1 MPTDRVRGGRMGA
14 SMIAIQLD
22 FDVLKRRE
30 NERSCAIL
38 ASRAQ
43 FQASRCKV
51 AVDASFAASEIV
63 IGSDDQRSGTRA
75 AGLVAAIDVGG
86 TSMKG
91 ALVGADRRIVHEAR
105 RPTPRD
111 AGPDAVVTAIGS
123 FLEELLAVA
132 RARPSRDRPVS
143 AGVVVPGIVDEEA
156 GMARFS
162 ANVGWRDLPLAQQ
175 LEDAAG
181 VPVVLGHD
189 VRAGAL
195 AEHRLGAGRG
205 VNGMLFL
212 PLGYGIAAAIVAD
225 GRLVVAGGHAGEI
238 GHVVV
243 EPGGDRCGCGGRGC
257 LETVASGSAI
267 ARRYARRRGL
277 GQATD
282 VGARDVAARARAG
295 DKAAI
300 AVWTEAVDALA
311 VVIAMSVAL
320 LAPEL
325 VVVGGGLSLAGEQ
338 LLGPLRAAVPRHLSF
353 VRVPPIVSAT
363 LGDRAGC
370 LGAAILA
377 QERVVALPRGGV

>member
-1 MPTDRVRGGRMGA
+1 M
-14 SMIAIQLD
+14 
-22 FDVLKRRE
+22 
-30 NERSCAIL
+30 
-38 ASRAQ
+38 
-43 FQASRCKV
+43 
-51 AVDASFAASEIV
+51 DASFAASEIA
-63 IGSDDQRSGTRA
+63 IESDDQPSGAHA

-91 ALVGADRRIVHEAR
+91 ALVGPDQRLVYEAR
-105 RPTPRD
+105 RLTPRD
-111 AGPDAVVTAIGS
+111 AGPGAVVTAISS
-123 FLEELLAVA
+123 FLEELLAAA
-132 RARPSRDRPVS
+132 RVSLPANRPVG
-143 AGVVVPGIVDEEA
+143 AGVVVPGIVDERA

-162 ANVGWRDLPLAQQ
+162 ANLGWRDLPLAQL
-175 LEDAAG
+175 LEDSAG
-181 VPVVLGHD
+181 LPVVLGHD

-225 GRLVVAGGHAGEI
+225 GRLVLAGGHAGEI

-267 ARRYARRRGL
+267 ARRYTQRSGL
-277 GQATD
+277 GQAAD
-282 VGARDVAARARAG
+282 VGARDVAASARAG
-295 DKAAI
+295 DTIAI

-311 VVIAMSVAL
+311 VAIAMSVAL

-338 LLGPLRAAVPRHLSF
+338 LLGPLRVAVPRHLSF
-353 VRVPPIVSAT
+353 VRLPSIVSAT
-363 LGDRAGC
+363 LGDWAGC

-377 QERVVALPRGGV
+377 QERVVALSRGSP